1 LWPCARSA
9 CDRPRSSAKRP
20 WNQPGII
27 PENEQAEGRRLCA
40 ELEDEVARG
49 APRAHGIQR
58 GERVGLLL
66 LMIAEATISLLAAAK
81 IGAVTLP
88 T

>member
-1 LWPCARSA
+1 V
-9 CDRPRSSAKRP
+9 
-20 WNQPGII
+20 QPGII

-49 APRAHGIQR
+49 APRTHGIQR

-66 LMIAEATISLLAAAK
+66 LMIAEAAISLLAAAK